1 MEGSPLQ
8 GHAMASLWMYVMR
21 MPVSRIAAGDM
32 RDMRRACAHVS
43 ARMADSLRSMLDS
56 MNIRLW
62 FAGARPKT
70 WPASIAPVLVGTA
83 MAYVRLTQVGTCIEI
98 NPEPAECTTNRAQQS
113 VLLGHFWP
121 VFALCVLVAL
131 LFQIAVNYANDYS
144 DGIRG
149 TDQGRDVDESPSHG
163 DSATA
168 AAVNHGTSGIA
179 ATASATAP
187 AAFGVART
195 PKPRRLVASGVPP
208 KHVLIAAA
216 VAAAFA
222 CVCGLAVSVLS
233 QHYWLIAV
241 GALCVIAGWFYTGG
255 RHPYGYAGFGEAAV
269 FVFFGLVATL
279 GTSYVLAGGVDL
291 FAVLAAVACGLN
303 AVALLMVN
311 NLRDIVEDGEHGK
324 RTLAVRLGERGARIA
339 FIAVVVVEEL
349 IAALLVTI
357 LWAPW
362 GMVILISSLAVP
374 VRMIRDVHHD
384 RFREALGAAGYQ
396 TLFFAILFALCV
408 AVDV

>member
-1 MEGSPLQ
+1 MDLRLWLQ
-8 GHAMASLWMYVMR
+8 GT
-21 MPVSRIAAGDM
+21 
-32 RDMRRACAHVS
+32 
-43 ARMADSLRSMLDS
+43 
-56 MNIRLW
+56 
-62 FAGARPKT
+62 RPKT
-70 WPASIAPVLVGTA
+70 LPASVAPVIVGA
-83 MAYVRLTQVGTCIEI
+83 AAAWRRIAELGICSLIYPVSQHCIA
-98 NPEPAECTTNRAQQS
+98 NSTLQS
-113 VLLGHFWP
+113 TLIDRFWP
-121 VFALCVLVAL
+121 LAILCAMVAL
-131 LFQIAVNYANDYS
+131 FLQIAVNFANDYS

-149 TDQGRDVDESPSHG
+149 TDQGRDVDESPSYG

-187 AAFGVART
+187 AALGVART

-216 VAAAFA
+216 VAAALA
-222 CVCGLAVSVLS
+222 CVCGLTVSVLS

-255 RHPYGYAGFGEAAV
+255 SHPYGYAGLGEASV

-279 GTSYVLAGGVDL
+279 GTEYALAGDVDL
-291 FAVLAAVACGLN
+291 LGVLAAVACGLN

-311 NLRDIVEDGEHGK
+311 NLRDIVEDGEHDK

-396 TLFFAILFALCV
+396 TLFFAILFALCT
-408 AVDV
+408 AVGV